1 MAHKLGHETTIS
13 IGSNQLKLSRDITV
27 NQGGSEVDVTSRNS
41 GGVKQVVLG
50 LKDLSINFQAIYDAS
65 DSAIT
70 ALQVSYNA
78 GTPVSVTLSDP
89 TLDYNGSWVC
99 TQFNVNEPID
109 GVVTVDVTLKPTVG
123 TSS

>member
-1 MAHKLGHETTIS
+1 MGHKLGHETTIS

-41 GGVKQVVLG
+41 DGVKQVVLG
-50 LKDLSINFQAIYDAS
+50 LKDLSINFQAIYDGS

-89 TLDYNGSWVC
+89 TLDYKGSWVC

>member
-13 IGSNQLKLSRDITV
+13 IGSNELKLSRDITV

-50 LKDLSINFQAIYDAS
+50 LKDLSISFQAIYDAS

-70 ALQVSYNA
+70 ALQGSYDD
-78 GTPVSVTLSDP
+78 GTPVSVALSDP
-89 TLDYNGSWVC
+89 TLDYNGRWVC
-99 TQFNVNEPID
+99 TQFNVNQPID

>member
-1 MAHKLGHETTIS
+1 MAHKLGHQTMIS

-50 LKDLSINFQAIYDAS
+50 LKDLSISFQAIYDPS
-65 DSAIT
+65 DSAID
-70 ALQVSYNA
+70 ALQGSYDD

-99 TQFNVNEPID
+99 TQFNVNQPID

-123 TSS
+123 TS